1 MNKRSQRPTILHFA
15 YGADM
20 NPGQIAE
27 RCSRAEMVAVARLPD
42 HALSFHG
49 HSQTWD
55 GGEEAAVPRPGHDL
69 YGVVYELSASD
80 ADSLDASQ
88 GVRLNGTGS
97 YFHSPAEVI
106 GLDGRRFDV
115 VLHKKDRLGVF
126 RAPSTEY
133 LDYIIAGARGHGL
146 PAAYVDALQ
155 WIETSAA
162 RYPVPRRVLEQ
173 FRMVAASPCAC

>member
-1 MNKRSQRPTILHFA
+1 MTKHSQRRTILHFA

-27 RCSRAEMVAVARLPD
+27 RCSRPTIKAVARLPD

-49 HSQTWD
+49 HSETWD
-55 GGEEAAVPRPGHDL
+55 GGEEAVVPRPGHDL
-69 YGVVYELSASD
+69 YGVVYQLSASD
-80 ADSLDASQ
+80 ADSLDAAQ

-97 YFHSPAEVI
+97 YFHFPAEVI
-106 GLDGRRFDV
+106 GLDGDRFDV

-126 RAPSTEY
+126 QAPSTEY
-133 LDYIIAGARGHGL
+133 LDYIIAGARVHGL

-155 WIETSAA
+155 WIETRAA
-162 RYPVPRRVLEQ
+162 RYPVPRRVSEQ
-173 FRMVAASPCAC
+173 FRMLAASSCAC